1 MIRGVA
7 GTSRAP
13 IGRRC
18 LAVLALVALNLLVL
32 EAATRAWFAFRLG
45 PRTIAYGTRWHRFVP
60 PKYDASKDVWRGS
73 VQAHHNDVGDFK
85 AYDPNAA
92 GYSKYFPGE
101 EKYTE
106 SPDRKEKWPVRINN
120 HGFRGE
126 DFEIE
131 KAPGTFRILT
141 LGASST
147 FGYHDR
153 DEETYPVF
161 LEADLQRIAP
171 PGVRVE
177 VINFAI
183 PHAMTDNVLS
193 MLFAEGFALR
203 PDLVTYYEGANDAA
217 VIEPRGGGEVRASLR
232 ERLADVSMLA
242 ALANS
247 VFPPARADESDVE
260 WWWSDDLAARR
271 SAHFVGNLKR
281 LVEECNRRGIDVVLA
296 TQAFQSTL
304 LDAPGRRGVSYA
316 DEVAMLR
323 GKVAAG
329 EIGPATGKVVV
340 AAGEGSVGDLVFK
353 MKATGSDVESV
364 RNLAGLQPPRAM
376 LVHARL
382 MDDLRAWA
390 AAPGSPVGFADVVHA
405 LDGRRDLMVNWVHLS
420 GEANAIVARAF
431 AAAIA
436 PRMLAALGRREEG
449 AAEDRGEPGAT
460 SDGAADR
467 ADARVGPDPA
477 PAPPAVRPASAPPQP

>member
-1 MIRGVA
+1 MDGA
-7 GTSRAP
+7 DRASL
-13 IGRRC
+13 GRRI
-18 LAVLALVALNLLVL
+18 LGLLALVVLNLFVL
-32 EAATRAWFAFRLG
+32 EVATRAWFAFKLG
-45 PRTIAYGTRWHRFVP
+45 PRTLAYGTRWHRFVP
-60 PKYDASKDVWRGS
+60 PKYDASKDAWRGS

-106 SPDRKEKWPVRINN
+106 SPDRTQKWPVRINN
-120 HGFRGE
+120 HGFRGR

-153 DEETYPVF
+153 DDETYPVF
-161 LEADLQRIAP
+161 LEADLQRLAP
-171 PGVRVE
+171 PGMRVE

-217 VIEPRGGGEVRASLR
+217 VIEPRGGGEATPSLR

-247 VFPPARADESDVE
+247 ALPPPRADESDVD

-271 SAHFVGNLKR
+271 SAHFNGNLKR

-304 LDAPGRRGVSYA
+304 LDAPSRRGVSYA

-323 GKVAAG
+323 RKVADG

-376 LVHARL
+376 LMHARL
-382 MDDLRAWA
+382 MDDLRGWA

-405 LDGRRDLMVNWVHLS
+405 LDARRDLMVNWVHLS
-420 GEANAIVARAF
+420 GEANAIVARAL
-431 AAAIA
+431 ADAIA
-436 PRMLAALGRREEG
+436 PRMLASLARRNAAAAAGEAGAGGAG
-449 AAEDRGEPGAT
+449 AAGRAEAGADDRSAVPRA
-460 SDGAADR
+460 R
-467 ADARVGPDPA
+467 ADAA
-477 PAPPAVRPASAPPQP
+477 APPSP